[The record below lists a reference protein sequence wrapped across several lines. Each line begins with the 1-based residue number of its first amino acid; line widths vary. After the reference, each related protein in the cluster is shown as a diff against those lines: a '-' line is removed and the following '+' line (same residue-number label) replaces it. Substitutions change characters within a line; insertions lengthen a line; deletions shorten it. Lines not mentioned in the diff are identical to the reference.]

1 MALILGFSTSTPLGS
16 VAIVGPDGPIA
27 EATHE
32 VLAAHAE
39 RLFGL
44 VDDVIARAGAP
55 RDSIA
60 AVACD
65 VGPGSFTGVRVG
77 VASAAGVAAALG
89 VPGIG
94 VGSLTS
100 MAHAA
105 LVRAARREAITRVV
119 AVLDAKK
126 DEIYMGVFDPALTP
140 IEPAKHVSRSDASRE
155 LMRLVEDPQ
164 TLVAGSI
171 AAELGVALESERHP
185 RGRGI
190 DLPAAASIADVAR
203 GLLAR
208 SSSAPLEPVYV
219 REPDAKPSW

>member
-1 MALILGFSTSTPLGS
+1 MGLILGFSTSTPHGS
-16 VAIVGPDGPIA
+16 VAIVGLDGPRA

-39 RLFGL
+39 RVFGL
-44 VDDVIARAGAP
+44 VEEVFTRAGA
-55 RDSIA
+55 RRESIV

-94 VGSLTS
+94 VGSLAS

-105 LVRAARREAITRVV
+105 LARAPRREAVTRIV
-119 AVLDAKK
+119 ALIDAKK
-126 DEIYMGVFDPALTP
+126 DEIYVGVFDGSLAPL
-140 IEPAKHVSRSDASRE
+140 EPAKHVSRADASRE
-155 LMRLVEDPQ
+155 LARLVEDPG
-164 TLVAGSI
+164 TLVAGSV
-171 AAELGVALESERHP
+171 AAELCTQLDGERHP
-185 RGRGI
+185 RGPGI
-190 DLPAAASIADVAR
+190 DLPSAASIAMVAR
-203 GLLAR
+203 AFL
-208 SSSAPLEPVYV
+208 SSGTSAPLEPVYV